1 MFEFCIAEESI
12 LVYYIITMEDLLSN
26 TYFKRSGLIDKQI
39 EGYTVIFD
47 EMEAE
52 VLKLN
57 ESASRIW
64 QLICARNSIED
75 IVKIMINDFCVEE
88 KSIRKDVSGF
98 IRQLLSLGLIEA
110 YSESNVKK
118 ESGVID
124 YE

>member
-1 MFEFCIAEESI
+1 
-12 LVYYIITMEDLLSN
+12 MEDLLSN

-47 EMEAE
+47 ETEAE

-88 KSIRKDVSGF
+88 KSMRKDVSVF

-110 YSESNVKK
+110 YS
-118 ESGVID
+118 
-124 YE
+124 